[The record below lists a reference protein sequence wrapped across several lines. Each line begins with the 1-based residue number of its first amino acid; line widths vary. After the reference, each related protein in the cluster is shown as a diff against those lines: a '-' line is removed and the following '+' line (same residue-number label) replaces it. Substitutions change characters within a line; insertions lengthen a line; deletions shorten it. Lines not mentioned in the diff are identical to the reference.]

1 MRLYLSVVL
10 AAALAGCGDQ
20 APSAATANDSA
31 AAGEEFPV
39 NGQYHMVRDHGAG
52 GAELRRLEMDVPLA
66 ASSRE
71 AFELVVAGADVGSC
85 RERDVDI
92 GKGSF
97 SVKMTCDGPSGDVT
111 IERHGSYSRDSMD
124 MSSDTTMGGVTS
136 RESVSYRLKSS

>member
-1 MRLYLSVVL
+1 MRLYLMAVL

-20 APSAATANDSA
+20 SPSAVPANDAA
-31 AAGEEFPV
+31 AAGEIFPV
-39 NGQYHMVRDHGAG
+39 KGQYHMVRDHGEG
-52 GAELRRLEMDVPLA
+52 GAQLRRLEMDVPLD
-66 ASSRE
+66 ASTRE

-85 RERDVDI
+85 RERRVDI

-124 MSSDTTMGGVTS
+124 MSSDTAMGGVTS
-136 RESVSYRLKSS
+136 RESVSYRLKAS